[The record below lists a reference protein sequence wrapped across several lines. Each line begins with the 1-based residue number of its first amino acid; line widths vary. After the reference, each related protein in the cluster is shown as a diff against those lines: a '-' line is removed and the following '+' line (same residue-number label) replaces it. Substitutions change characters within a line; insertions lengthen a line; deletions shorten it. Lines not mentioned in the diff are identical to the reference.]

1 MNKELIGS
9 LFWLGFSVFAVV
21 QGFALGL
28 GNVQRP
34 GPGFFPFWGGVVLG
48 LLTLSLLIR
57 ALGAAG
63 RLSISGIRWW
73 TLLLVVGALLA
84 YLVFL
89 ESLGFVLVS
98 FLFLFLLFRLEYAG
112 WLRSAMWSLLATA
125 GAWALFGFWLK
136 TQLPRGPWGF

>member
-9 LFWLGFSVFAVV
+9 LFWLGIAIFATV

-28 GNVQRP
+28 GNVHRP
-34 GPGFFPFWGGVVLG
+34 GPGFFPFWGGIVLG
-48 LLTLSLLIR
+48 LLTLALLIR
-57 ALGAAG
+57 ALGAVE
-63 RLSISGIRWW
+63 RPSLSGIRWW
-73 TLLLVVGALLA
+73 MLVLVVAALLG

-98 FLFLFLLFRLEYAG
+98 FLFLFLLFRLEYGG
-112 WLRSAMWSLLATA
+112 WLRSAMCSLLATA
-125 GAWALFGFWLK
+125 GAWVLFGYWLK